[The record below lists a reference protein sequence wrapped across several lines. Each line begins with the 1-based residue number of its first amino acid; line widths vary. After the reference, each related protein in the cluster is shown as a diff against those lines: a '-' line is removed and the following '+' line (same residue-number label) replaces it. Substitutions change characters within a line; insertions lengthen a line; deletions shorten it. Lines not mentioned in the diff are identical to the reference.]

1 MKNIRLVLVL
11 ISIGFT
17 LFFCD
22 ALKESRKRENVY
34 SFLDSNIILFNDL
47 KSENNIQLETDFAS
61 CFSDLIKKSI
71 ETRDDFNRG
80 EKSKIISFKLINDK
94 DNYYQVTL
102 VYSDYSDIY
111 RVKFYDDKNLIQF
124 NYYKSIYFDNLIELA
139 NNYLK

>member
-11 ISIGFT
+11 IFIGFT

-80 EKSKIISFKLINDK
+80 E
-94 DNYYQVTL
+94 
-102 VYSDYSDIY
+102 
-111 RVKFYDDKNLIQF
+111 
-124 NYYKSIYFDNLIELA
+124 
-139 NNYLK
+139 